1 MTGYQS
7 KKAMSKAG
15 DMMSDKG
22 YEISTHEKQAEFDAK
37 RNYTYEVDMQ
47 TILLQAIKDLTIK
60 VENLKDRVAK
70 MEYMYSK
77 QKDDGK

>member
-1 MTGYQS
+1 MTGYKS

-22 YEISTHEKQAEFDAK
+22 YEVSTHEEQAEFEAK
-37 RNYTYEVDMQ
+37 RNYTHEVDMQ
-47 TILLQAIKDLTIK
+47 MIILQAIKDLTIK
-60 VENLKDRVAK
+60 VETLKDRVAK
-70 MEYMYSK
+70 MEYKYSK